1 MKTYY
6 KKAIVSGHVIEI
18 YQYEKP
24 VYSDY
29 ELNKIRQHEG
39 RRQEASEDNKQ
50 KNREKCS
57 NRAAR
62 TVRRL
67 VNSNIA
73 INSKFLTLTFADHV
87 TDLKKANY
95 EFKKFKQRFEYY
107 LGVRIKYLCVPEFT
121 KKGRIHYHVVLFNLP
136 FVKNK
141 TLQSIWSNGFIK
153 INKIDNC
160 DNVGAYVSK
169 YMTKDNEQMIEEKSY
184 FTSRNLEKPLEIVN
198 EKEIEI
204 LADSLSPTD
213 VVYLNSFVNDY
224 LGLVNYTQYNLK
236 RQEVLAKYQR
246 VEKRKII
253 ERQINSIENI
263 GIY

>member
-6 KKAIVSGHVIEI
+6 KKAIASGHVIEI

-224 LGLVNYTQYNLK
+224 LGLVNYTQYNIKEQVKLNNINPI
-236 RQEVLAKYQR
+236 EV
-246 VEKRKII
+246 
-253 ERQINSIENI
+253 NW
-263 GIY
+263 

>member
-95 EFKKFKQRFEYY
+95 EFKKFKQRFVYY
-107 LGVRIKYLCVPEFT
+107 LWVRIKYLCVPEFT

-224 LGLVNYTQYNLK
+224 LGLVNYTQYNIKEQVKLNNINPI
-236 RQEVLAKYQR
+236 EV
-246 VEKRKII
+246 
-253 ERQINSIENI
+253 NW
-263 GIY
+263 

>member
-204 LADSLSPTD
+204 LVDSLSPTD

-224 LGLVNYTQYNLK
+224 LGLVNYTQYNIKEQVKLNNINPI
-236 RQEVLAKYQR
+236 EV
-246 VEKRKII
+246 
-253 ERQINSIENI
+253 NW
-263 GIY
+263 

>member
-169 YMTKDNEQMIEEKSY
+169 YITKDNEQMIEEKSY

-224 LGLVNYTQYNLK
+224 LGLVNYTQYNIKEQVKLNNINPI
-236 RQEVLAKYQR
+236 EV
-246 VEKRKII
+246 
-253 ERQINSIENI
+253 NW
-263 GIY
+263 

>member
-39 RRQEASEDNKQ
+39 RRQEANEDNKQ

-169 YMTKDNEQMIEEKSY
+169 YITKDNEQMIEEKSY

-224 LGLVNYTQYNLK
+224 LGLVNYTQYNIKEQVKLNNINPI
-236 RQEVLAKYQR
+236 EV
-246 VEKRKII
+246 
-253 ERQINSIENI
+253 NW
-263 GIY
+263 

>member
-184 FTSRNLEKPLEIVN
+184 FTSRNLEKPLEIKKK
-198 EKEIEI
+198 KEIEI

-224 LGLVNYTQYNLK
+224 LGLVNYTQYNIKEQVKLNNINPI
-236 RQEVLAKYQR
+236 EV
-246 VEKRKII
+246 
-253 ERQINSIENI
+253 NW
-263 GIY
+263 

>member
-213 VVYLNSFVNDY
+213 VVYLTSFVNDY
-224 LGLVNYTQYNLK
+224 LGLVNYTQYNIKEQVKLNNINPI
-236 RQEVLAKYQR
+236 EV
-246 VEKRKII
+246 
-253 ERQINSIENI
+253 NW
-263 GIY
+263 

>member
-224 LGLVNYTQYNLK
+224 LGLVNYTQYNIKEQVQLNNINPI
-236 RQEVLAKYQR
+236 EV
-246 VEKRKII
+246 
-253 ERQINSIENI
+253 NW
-263 GIY
+263 

>member
-1 MKTYY
+1 M
-6 KKAIVSGHVIEI
+6 
-18 YQYEKP
+18 
-24 VYSDY
+24 
-29 ELNKIRQHEG
+29 
-39 RRQEASEDNKQ
+39 
-50 KNREKCS
+50 
-57 NRAAR
+57 
-62 TVRRL
+62 
-67 VNSNIA
+67 
-73 INSKFLTLTFADHV
+73 
-87 TDLKKANY
+87 
-95 EFKKFKQRFEYY
+95 
-107 LGVRIKYLCVPEFT
+107 RIKYLCVPEFT

>member
-95 EFKKFKQRFEYY
+95 EFKKFKQKFEYY

-224 LGLVNYTQYNLK
+224 LGLVNYTQYNIKEQVKLNNINPI
-236 RQEVLAKYQR
+236 EV
-246 VEKRKII
+246 
-253 ERQINSIENI
+253 NW
-263 GIY
+263 

>member
-224 LGLVNYTQYNLK
+224 LGLVNYTQYNIKEQVKLNNINPI
-236 RQEVLAKYQR
+236 EV
-246 VEKRKII
+246 
-253 ERQINSIENI
+253 NW
-263 GIY
+263 

>member
-224 LGLVNYTQYNLK
+224 LGLVNYTQYNI
-236 RQEVLAKYQR
+236 QEHVKLNN
-246 VEKRKII
+246 INPI
-253 ERQINSIENI
+253 EVNW
-263 GIY
+263 

>member
-39 RRQEASEDNKQ
+39 RRQETSEDNKQ

-169 YMTKDNEQMIEEKSY
+169 YMTKANEQMIEEKSY

-224 LGLVNYTQYNLK
+224 LGLVNYTQYNIKEQVKLNNINPI
-236 RQEVLAKYQR
+236 EV
-246 VEKRKII
+246 
-253 ERQINSIENI
+253 NW
-263 GIY
+263 